1 MCQVFTDVVIRSQIQ
16 RLIQTQA
23 ATDMRPKMG
32 EESRKRLKNKNK
44 RIKTGSEGK
53 VYDMR
58 GPKISD
64 QWEALGNRIY
74 FKPGNRLKVLA
85 F

>member
-1 MCQVFTDVVIRSQIQ
+1 MTRSQIQ

-23 ATDMRPKMG
+23 ATDIRPKIG
-32 EESRKRLKNKNK
+32 EESRKRLKNNNK
-44 RIKTGSEGK
+44 RIKTGSKGK

-64 QWEALGNRIY
+64 KWEDLGNRIY
-74 FKPGNRLKVLA
+74 FKPRNKLKVLA